1 MRVQSAIL
9 ELHTLGVRRASAIDP
24 LAAIES
30 LGRTVAL
37 RRGQGIYEHD
47 APAEFCWRVLTGCT
61 RSVRVMGDGRRQIGD
76 FHWAGDLLGLND
88 VETHFA
94 DAEAVGDIV
103 LRRYSRTLVEA
114 EARRNTTLTQWLRAN
129 AQSDLRR
136 ARRQSTLLGR
146 KTAVERIATFLLDL
160 DRRAGGLADEI
171 LELPMD
177 RTDIADHLGLST
189 ETVCRNLARM
199 HRGGTVA
206 IERLGVT
213 LRDRPALRG
222 MASE

>member
-1 MRVQSAIL
+1 MVF
-9 ELHTLGVRRASAIDP
+9 DP
-24 LAAIES
+24 LAEIAD

-47 APAEFCWRVLTGCT
+47 APSEFCWRVLTGCA
-61 RSVRVMGDGRRQIGD
+61 RSVRVMGDGRRQIGE

-88 VETHFA
+88 IETHFA
-94 DAEAVGDIV
+94 DAEAVSDIV

-114 EARRNTTLTQWLRAN
+114 EARRNTVLTHWLRAN

-136 ARRQSTLLGR
+136 ARRQLTLLGR
-146 KTAVERIATFLLDL
+146 KTAIERIATFLLDL
-160 DRRAGGLADEI
+160 DRRADGLDDDL

-199 HRGGTVA
+199 HRDRTIA